1 MNIDIEQPD
10 TSPPPFRPD
19 AHYQHLTRVIP
30 HWLTQA
36 SRQKRE
42 ALSKTRP
49 HLPDA
54 IKNASRSQHAELST
68 LNARHW
74 TAQNRVDQSLA
85 RLQNASAFA
94 APLLQAAIKQR
105 FNLNLDVSQTF
116 LRLYI
121 PAHLP
126 WLRLKSGAARIW
138 TLSLLDAALHNFE
151 SAETE
156 ADAFEPASTYI
167 TQPSSIGQFNALPQI
182 LQKMPIAAFSLL
194 CRELD
199 IGERYKKYLQDNLG
213 ISNPLAAAILQP
225 KIRQSQHTALT
236 AALHMAQMQNLL
248 DSEVHRLILGLA
260 GNLPLARLHG
270 QPWRCHELTIMNAR
284 LTGIVLFAPDLQ
296 QAREGARVVAYIPD
310 DPEHPIK
317 QYASSAAFAEE
328 LSQRLRNPAYQQFFS
343 RFIDHEDR
351 GHFFAQLNSQLSPI
365 TWQPVQPGDSRP
377 TWRETPNQRPN
388 LQMAATPIEGD
399 LWVHLYQR
407 QLDKILN
414 DARVIAVSTATVDRK
429 ARWALW
435 DSFTEIASALLNIAA
450 FIALPFVPFLGE
462 LMLAYIAYQLLDETF
477 ESIVDWAEG
486 LTNEAFEHFMAMVE
500 SAVQLGT
507 FAAGS
512 VIVAGEFRAVL
523 PQEVVQFIDRFNSVK
538 RPNGESRYWKP
549 DLTAYEHSVAL
560 PKDAKPDA
568 MGLHQHQG
576 KTLLKLDNKSYV
588 VSENTLT
595 GQQRIDH
602 PSRPEAYKPA
612 LKHNGS
618 GAWQSELDQPLRWD
632 RSTLL
637 RRIGPD
643 MERFSTS
650 ERERILSVSGCHED
664 ALRKMHV
671 NAGQV
676 PPLLADTLQRFKID
690 QDIQTFIQRI
700 GSERADEYVQAD
712 PVMQL
717 ELLNENGYWP
727 ANRGLRLIGEK
738 AQVLWQS
745 PAPDVAVLQIDAAQL
760 NDGDLLK
767 TFLLALSEAE
777 ARAMLGNDISALHLE
792 TRTHALR
799 LKLAE
804 LAERKR
810 ESLFQNRYRQLER
823 GAPALTQTIID
834 AERGLPISYAQALLD
849 TASEQELQQLR
860 GGTLSKR
867 LADMAHEAGLQLRAT
882 RAYEGL
888 ELTST
893 ANNLDT
899 DRLVLHSL
907 KRLPGWSEQV
917 RIEVRHYTHDGR
929 LMDSIGPMDAPIRK
943 VVVLTEEG
951 LYQAFDETGETLN
964 GAGTLYSCLLQAL
977 PDNERVALN
986 IRIGED
992 ATLKQQIRDHA
1003 LGRND
1008 LRSLLLQHRDL
1019 KPAYDPAVMRLLGGS
1034 DGYRHMPVNTPSLL
1048 AHAQRL
1054 LPQLSAQEL
1063 EAFAEKLQRHPSGP
1077 RAELSR
1083 LFTERDQLDAIL
1095 NPWIDEIPLFTPDTD
1110 QRLSAEQFAIQKQSR
1125 RQLRI
1130 ELLDCWV
1137 KEVTHPDLSENM
1149 IEVRFSRPIV
1159 GELPQLN
1166 VDFNH
1171 VTTLIMDGDRG
1182 TRGAQEFLKHF
1193 SGLRRLVLRDLEL
1206 GRLPDTLGQSPQLH
1220 ELILSDCAVTLTPES
1235 MAALSAL
1242 HHLQTLDLYKN
1253 PLGLLPSVESMP
1265 QLKYIDASETGI
1277 SHLPTGLLTRPH
1289 LRTALLNGNQ
1299 IQALPSALFELT
1311 GSVLEGFDLGD
1322 NPIGAADRERIKRRF
1337 VETRHDFGVMA
1348 EQTDLLRVQALYSH
1362 LDREEASEFIY
1373 LLPGTLAEGRVEIER
1388 LEVEFNTLSDN
1399 LATWTADVPDRH
1411 PVSGE
1416 PFTAQELEN
1425 EHGARDALKNA
1436 LEQCWQRETEQEY
1449 DQSLG
1454 PYFELNLTTIINGE
1468 LPVLNARFN
1477 HVTHVY
1483 MRSLP
1488 GRTTGAARFLE
1499 SFANLRSLT
1508 IYDYQLG
1515 NIPEAIFTMADLK
1528 YLALSDCQI
1537 TLTEQSVLA
1546 LAQLEHLDFLDLSGN
1561 PLGRTLDV
1569 SQMSDLSTLLL
1580 DNTGITELPHGL
1592 LKLTNLETVNLND
1605 NAITHIPHDILELPL
1620 EIAEVINLKGNPL
1633 DEESV
1638 QLLITYFKKTVTDFG
1653 VEAVIEQAET
1663 EVSTSGDSD
1672 PDE

>member
-1 MNIDIEQPD
+1 MSIDIEHPD
-10 TSPPPFRPD
+10 TPPPPFRPD

-30 HWLTQA
+30 RWLTQA
-36 SRQKRE
+36 STQKRE
-42 ALSKTRP
+42 ALAKAKPR
-49 HLPDA
+49 LPDA

-74 TAQNRVDQSLA
+74 TAQNRVDQTLA

-105 FNLNLDVSQTF
+105 FNLGLDVSQTF

-138 TLSLLDAALHNFE
+138 TVSLLDAALHIFD
-151 SAETE
+151 SDETE
-156 ADAFEPASTYI
+156 ADAFESASTYI
-167 TQPSSIGQFNALPQI
+167 TPPSSTGQFNALPQI
-182 LQKMPIAAFSLL
+182 LQTMPIAAFTLL

-213 ISNPLAAAILQP
+213 ISNPVAAAILQP
-225 KIRQSQHTALT
+225 NIRQSQHTALT
-236 AALHMAQMQNLL
+236 AALHMAHMQNLL
-248 DSEVHRLILGLA
+248 DSEVHRLILGLVD
-260 GNLPLARLHG
+260 NQPLARLHG
-270 QPWRCHELTIMNAR
+270 QPWKYHELTIMNAR
-284 LTGIVLFAPDLQ
+284 LTGIVLFAPELER
-296 QAREGARVVAYIPD
+296 AREAARVVAYIPD

-317 QYASSAAFAEE
+317 EYSSSAAFAEE
-328 LSQRLRNPAYQQFFS
+328 LSQRLRDPAYQHFFS
-343 RFIDHEDR
+343 RFVDHEDR
-351 GHFFAQLNSQLSPI
+351 GYFFAQLNSQLTPI
-365 TWQPVQPGDSRP
+365 TWQPVQPGDPRP
-377 TWRETPNQRPN
+377 TWRENPNQRPN
-388 LQMAATPIEGD
+388 LQMMATPIEGD
-399 LWVHLYQR
+399 LWIHFYQR
-407 QLDKILN
+407 QLDKIFN

-450 FIALPFVPFLGE
+450 FVALPFVPFLGE
-462 LMLAYIAYQLLDETF
+462 LMLAYIAYQLLDDTF

-486 LTNEAFEHFMAMVE
+486 QTSEAFEHFMEMVE

-507 FAAGS
+507 FAAGG
-512 VIVAGEFRAVL
+512 VIAAGEFRAVL
-523 PQEVVQFIDRFNSVK
+523 PREIVQFIDRFNSVK
-538 RPNGESRYWKP
+538 RPNGDSRYWKP
-549 DLTAYEHSVAL
+549 DLTAYEQSAEL
-560 PKDAKPDA
+560 PTDSKPDA
-568 MGLHQHQG
+568 LGLHRHQG

-588 VSENTLT
+588 VSENALT

-602 PSRPEAYKPA
+602 PTRPEAYKPV

-618 GAWQSELDQPLRWD
+618 GAWQSELDQPLHWD

-676 PPLLADTLQRFKID
+676 PPLLADTLQRFTID

-700 GSERADEYVQAD
+700 GSDRADEYLQAD
-712 PVMQL
+712 PVMLL
-717 ELLNENGYWP
+717 ELLNENSYWP
-727 ANRGLRLIGEK
+727 EHRGLRL
-738 AQVLWQS
+738 Q
-745 PAPDVAVLQIDAAQL
+745 
-760 NDGDLLK
+760 
-767 TFLLALSEAE
+767 
-777 ARAMLGNDISALHLE
+777 
-792 TRTHALR
+792 
-799 LKLAE
+799 LAE
-804 LAERKR
+804 LAKRKR
-810 ESLFQNRYRQLER
+810 ESLFENRYRQLER
-823 GAPALTQTIID
+823 GAPALTQTLMD

-867 LADMAHEAGLQLRAT
+867 LADMAREAGLQVRAT

-888 ELTST
+888 ELMST

-907 KRLPGWSEQV
+907 ERLPGWSEQV
-917 RIEVRHYTHDGR
+917 RIEVRHYHHEGR
-929 LMDSIGPMDAPIRK
+929 LMDSVGPTDAPIRK
-943 VVVLTEEG
+943 VVVLTKEG
-951 LYQAFDETGETLN
+951 LYQAFDETGEALN

-977 PDNERVALN
+977 PDNERAALN
-986 IRIGED
+986 IHIGEEGK
-992 ATLKQQIRDHA
+992 LKQLIRDHA

-1008 LRSLLLQHRDL
+1008 LRSLLLQQPDL

-1034 DGYRHMPVNTPSLL
+1034 DGYRHMPINTPSLQT
-1048 AHAQRL
+1048 HAQRL

-1063 EAFAEKLQRHPSGP
+1063 EAFAEKLRRHPSGP

-1083 LFTERDQLDAIL
+1083 LFTERNQLDATL
-1095 NPWIDEIPLFTPDTD
+1095 NPWIDEIPPFIPDTD
-1110 QRLSAEQFAIQKQSR
+1110 QRLSAEQFTLQKQSR

-1137 KEVTHPDLSENM
+1137 KEVAHPNVAENM

-1159 GELPQLN
+1159 GELPQLD
-1166 VDFNH
+1166 VDFKH
-1171 VTTLIMDGDRG
+1171 VTTVIMDGDRS
-1182 TRGAQEFLKHF
+1182 TRGAHEFLKHF
-1193 SGLRRLVLRDLEL
+1193 SGLRRLVLRNFDL

-1235 MAALSAL
+1235 TAALSAL
-1242 HHLQTLDLYKN
+1242 QQLRTLDLYKN
-1253 PLGLLPSVESMP
+1253 PLALLPSVESMP

-1322 NPIGAADRERIKRRF
+1322 NPISAADREQIKRRF
-1337 VETRHDFGVMA
+1337 VETRHDFGVLA

-1388 LEVEFNTLSDN
+1388 LEVEFNTLSAN

-1416 PFTAQELEN
+1416 PFTAQELQN

-1454 PYFELNLTTIINGE
+1454 PYFELNLTTIINGD
-1468 LPVLNARFN
+1468 LPVLNAGFN

-1488 GRTTGAARFLE
+1488 GHTTGAARFLE

-1528 YLALSDCQI
+1528 YLALSDCEI
-1537 TLTEQSVLA
+1537 TLTEQTALA

-1561 PLGRTLDV
+1561 PLGRTPDV
-1569 SQMSDLSTLLL
+1569 SQMNDLSTLLL
-1580 DNTGITELPHGL
+1580 DNTGITELPDGL

-1620 EIAEVINLKGNPL
+1620 EIAESINLRGNPL
-1633 DEESV
+1633 NADSV
-1638 QLLITYFKKTVTDFG
+1638 QTLIAYFKKTSTDFG
-1653 VEAVIEQAET
+1653 VEAVIEQAEM
-1663 EVSTSGDSD
+1663 EVSTSEGSD
-1672 PDE
+1672 VDE

>member
-1 MNIDIEQPD
+1 MNFDIEHPD
-10 TSPPPFRPD
+10 SPPPFRPD
-19 AHYQHLTRVIP
+19 THYQHLSRVIP
-30 HWLTQA
+30 SWLTEA
-36 SRQKRE
+36 STQKRE

-49 HLPDA
+49 NLPDA
-54 IKNASRSQHAELST
+54 IKSASRSQHAVLSALT
-68 LNARHW
+68 ARHW

-94 APLLQAAIKQR
+94 VPLLQAAIRQR
-105 FNLNLDVSQTF
+105 FNLELDVSQTF

-138 TLSLLDAALHNFE
+138 TVSLLEAALHNFE

-167 TQPSSIGQFNALPQI
+167 TPPSSAGQFQTLPQI
-182 LQKMPIAAFSLL
+182 QQTMPIAAFALL

-199 IGERYKKYLQDNLG
+199 IGERYKQYLEDNLG
-213 ISNPLAAAILQP
+213 ISNPVAAAILQP
-225 KIRQSQHTALT
+225 KIRQSQQTALT
-236 AALHMAQMQNLL
+236 AALHMAHLQNLL
-248 DSEVHRLILGLA
+248 DSEVQRLILGLVEH
-260 GNLPLARLHG
+260 LPLTHLHG
-270 QPWRCHELTIMNAR
+270 QPWRCHELTLMNAR
-284 LTGIVLFAPDLQ
+284 LTGILLFAPELER
-296 QAREGARVVAYIPD
+296 ARETVRVVAYLPD

-317 QYASSAAFAEE
+317 EYASSAAFAEE
-328 LSQRLRNPAYQQFFS
+328 LSQRLRDPAYQQFFS

-351 GHFFAQLNSQLSPI
+351 GHFFTQLNSQLNPI
-365 TWQPVQPGDSRP
+365 TWQPVPPGDSRP
-377 TWRETPNQRPN
+377 TWRENPNQRPN
-388 LQMAATPIEGD
+388 LQIAATPIRGD

-486 LTNEAFEHFMAMVE
+486 QTTEAFEHFMAMVE

-507 FAAGS
+507 FAAGGAIAAS
-512 VIVAGEFRAVL
+512 EFRAVL
-523 PQEVVQFIDRFNSVK
+523 PREVVQFIDRFNSVK
-538 RPNGESRYWKP
+538 RPNGDSRYWKP
-549 DLTAYEHSVAL
+549 DLTVYEHSGAL
-560 PKDAKPDA
+560 PTDSMPDA
-568 MGLHQHQG
+568 LGLHRHQG
-576 KTLLKLDNKSYV
+576 KTLLRLDNKTYA
-588 VSENTLT
+588 VSENALT

-602 PSRPEAYKPA
+602 PTRPEAYKPV
-612 LKHNGS
+612 LKHNGN
-618 GAWQSELDQPLRWD
+618 GAWQSELDQPLHWE

-637 RRIGPD
+637 RRVGPD

-650 ERERILSVSGCHED
+650 ERERLLNVSGCHED

-671 NAGQV
+671 DAGQV

-700 GSERADEYVQAD
+700 GSERADEYGQAD

-717 ELLNENGYWP
+717 ELLHENGYWP
-727 ANRGLRLIGEK
+727 ENRGLRLIGEK
-738 AQVLWQS
+738 AQILWQS
-745 PAPDVAVLQIDAAQL
+745 PAPDVAVLHIDITQL

-767 TFLLALSEAE
+767 TLLLALSETE
-777 ARAMLGNDISALHLE
+777 ARSMLGNDISALDLQ
-792 TRTHALR
+792 TRTHTLR

-810 ESLFQNRYRQLER
+810 GSLFENRYRQLER
-823 GAPALTQTIID
+823 GAPALTQTLMD
-834 AERGLPISYAQALLD
+834 AERGLPTSYAQALLD

-860 GGTLSKR
+860 GGTLSER
-867 LADMAHEAGLQLRAT
+867 LADMARQAGLQVRAT

-907 KRLPGWSEQV
+907 ERLPGWSEQV
-917 RIEVRHYTHDGR
+917 RIEVRHYHHEGR
-929 LMDSIGPMDAPIRK
+929 LMDSIGPTDAPIRK

-951 LYQAFDETGETLN
+951 LHQAFDETGEALN
-964 GAGTLYSCLLQAL
+964 GAGTLYACLLQAL

-986 IRIGED
+986 VRIGEEGK
-992 ATLKQQIRDHA
+992 LKQLIRDHA
-1003 LGRND
+1003 LGRDD
-1008 LRSLLLQHRDL
+1008 LSSLLLQQPDL

-1034 DGYRHMPVNTPSLL
+1034 DGYRHMPVNTPSLQT
-1048 AHAQRL
+1048 HAQRL

-1063 EAFAEKLQRHPSGP
+1063 EAFVAKLQRHPSGP

-1083 LFTERDQLDAIL
+1083 LFIERDQLDATL
-1095 NPWIDEIPLFTPDTD
+1095 NPWIDDIPLFIPGTE
-1110 QRLSAEQFAIQKQSR
+1110 QRVSAEQFTIQKQSR

-1130 ELLDCWV
+1130 ELLNGWV
-1137 KEVTHPDLSENM
+1137 KEVTHPDVAENM

-1159 GELPQLN
+1159 GELPTLN

-1182 TRGAQEFLKHF
+1182 TRGVHEFLKHF
-1193 SGLRRLVLRDLEL
+1193 SGLRRLVLRNFDL
-1206 GRLPDTLGQSPQLH
+1206 GRLPDTIGQSPRLH
-1220 ELILSDCAVTLTPES
+1220 EMILSDCAVTLTPES
-1235 MAALSAL
+1235 MTALSAL
-1242 HHLQTLDLYKN
+1242 HQLRTLDLYKN
-1253 PLGLLPSVESMP
+1253 PLGLLPNVESMP

-1277 SHLPTGLLTRPH
+1277 SHFPTGLLTRPQ

-1299 IQALPSALFELT
+1299 IHELPSALFELT
-1311 GSVLEGFDLGD
+1311 GHVTEGFDLGE
-1322 NPIGAADRERIKRRF
+1322 NPLSTADRERIKRHF
-1337 VETRHDFGVMA
+1337 IETRHDFGVLA
-1348 EQTDLLRVQALYSH
+1348 EQADLLRAQALYPH
-1362 LDREEASEFIY
+1362 LDREQASEFVY
-1373 LLPGTLAEGRVEIER
+1373 LLPGTLAEGRVAIER

-1399 LATWTADVPDRH
+1399 LAMWTADVPDRH

-1425 EHGARDALKNA
+1425 EHGARDALKHA
-1436 LEQCWQRETEQEY
+1436 LEQCWRREAEQEY

-1454 PYFELNLTTIINGE
+1454 PYFELNLPTVINGN
-1468 LPVLNARFN
+1468 LPVLNARFK
-1477 HVTHVY
+1477 HVTHLY

-1515 NIPEAIFTMADLK
+1515 NMPEAIFTMAELR

-1537 TLTEQSVLA
+1537 TLTEQTALA
-1546 LAQLEHLDFLDLSGN
+1546 LAQLENLDFLDLSGN

-1592 LKLTNLETVNLND
+1592 LQLTNLETVNLND
-1605 NAITHIPHDILELPL
+1605 NAITHIPRDILELPL
-1620 EIAEVINLKGNPL
+1620 ETAEIINLNGNPL

-1638 QLLITYFKKTVTDFG
+1638 LLLIAYFKQNVTDFG
-1653 VEAVIEQAET
+1653 VEAVIERAEM
-1663 EVSTSGDSD
+1663 EVSSSGDSD